1 MIKQAGLKPLI
12 SVVLATIAVSGA
24 AARPLVGLKGAG
36 KVLEEAF
43 ARMDAKSWPAPL
55 VKYLR
60 ADIGE
65 KDLLALATDNDKMT
79 EARAYVGMSLA
90 LEGRL
95 DAART
100 HLEWVVKNGN
110 RDFIEYGL
118 AKSELRRINQ

>member
-1 MIKQAGLKPLI
+1 
-12 SVVLATIAVSGA
+12 
-24 AARPLVGLKGAG
+24 
-36 KVLEEAF
+36 
-43 ARMDAKSWPAPL
+43 MDAKSWPAAL